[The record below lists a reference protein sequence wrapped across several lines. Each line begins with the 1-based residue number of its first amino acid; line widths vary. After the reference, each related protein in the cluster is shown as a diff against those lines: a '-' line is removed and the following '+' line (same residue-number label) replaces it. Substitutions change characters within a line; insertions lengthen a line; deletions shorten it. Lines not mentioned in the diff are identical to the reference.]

1 MQPHV
6 PANLKNPLLLKM
18 QVKKKQK
25 LFNHKLNL
33 KIKNSTS
40 SGKKRRRKTSDLD
53 RKFIS
58 KLTS

>member
-25 LFNHKLNL
+25 LFNHKFNL

-40 SGKKRRRKTSDLD
+40 SGKKKEEE
-53 RKFIS
+53 
-58 KLTS
+58 KLQI

>member
-25 LFNHKLNL
+25 LFNHKFNL

-40 SGKKRRRKTSDLD
+40 SGKKKKKKNFRFR
-53 RKFIS
+53 
-58 KLTS
+58 